1 MIKNSLLLLAA
12 ILFFFSCGRKKQN
25 NENSNSS
32 SPFVKV
38 NGQAF
43 EVNGEAYFYLGT
55 NFWYGLNLGS
65 KGAGGNRERL
75 IRELDRLKA
84 MGINNLRIVAG
95 SEGPDTEPWRMLP
108 SLQPSPGKYNP
119 EVLDGLDFLMYE
131 MGKRKMYAI
140 MCLNNFWPWS
150 GGMGQY
156 LVWAGAADSIP
167 YPPPH
172 PGGDWGKY
180 AEFTAQFYSNQ
191 KAMDLFNKHI
201 EFIVNRKNP
210 YTGTEYKNDPTIMS
224 WELANE
230 PRGVN
235 NIKDF
240 LKWVDNTA
248 GLIKRLDSNHL
259 VTTGSEG
266 KTSDSKA
273 SGTNL
278 EKDHTS
284 KNIDYAT
291 IHIWVQ
297 NWGFYDPDKA
307 DSTYPAAVKYAID
320 YIDDQ
325 VKIAN
330 RLNKP
335 LVLEE
340 FGISR
345 DLNNHAAETPTQVR
359 DKYYKEIFEEVYNRA
374 AKPEPELAGVN
385 FWAWGGEGRPRIP
398 KGVWKM
404 GDDFIGDPPHE
415 FQGWYS
421 VYDTDSSTIAVI
433 KQYADKMN
441 SLGNK

>member
-1 MIKNSLLLLAA
+1 MKKSLYHLLILLLAA
-12 ILFFFSCGRKKQN
+12 WSCQEKKST
-25 NENSNSS
+25 ETTSDSS
-32 SPFVKV
+32 AFVKV
-38 NGQAF
+38 KNTTF
-43 EVNGEAYFYLGT
+43 EIEGSPYYFMGT

-65 KGAGGNRERL
+65 KGAGGDRERL
-75 IRELDRLKA
+75 IRELDHLKS
-84 MGINNLRIVAG
+84 MGVNNLRVVAG

-108 SLQPSPGKYNP
+108 SLQPSPGKYNE
-119 EVLDGLDFLMYE
+119 EVLDGLDFLLDE
-131 MGKRKMYAI
+131 MKKRDMYAV

-191 KAMDLFNKHI
+191 KAMDMFNKHI
-201 EFIVNRKNP
+201 EFIVNRTNP
-210 YTGTEYKNDPTIMS
+210 YSGVEYKNDPTIMS

-235 NIKDF
+235 NIDDF

-248 GLIKRLDSNHL
+248 ALIKKLDPNHL

-266 KTSDSKA
+266 KTSNAQS

-278 EKDHTS
+278 EKDHSS
-284 KNIDYAT
+284 KHIDYAT

-297 NWGFYDPDKA
+297 NWGFYDPEKA
-307 DSTYPAAVKYAID
+307 DSTYPRSVEYALN
-320 YIDDQ
+320 YIDEH
-325 VKIAN
+325 VKIAQK
-330 RLNKP
+330 LNKP
-335 LVLEE
+335 LILEE

-345 DLNNHAAETPTQVR
+345 DLNDHDAAAPTTVR
-359 DKYYKEIFEEVYNRA
+359 DKYYAVLFEDVYKRA
-374 AKPEPELAGVN
+374 NKPESELAGVN
-385 FWAWGGEGRPRIP
+385 FWAWGGEGRPREP
-398 KGVWKM
+398 KSVWKA

-421 VYDTDSSTIAVI
+421 VYDKDSSTIEVI
-433 KQYADKMN
+433 KEYAEKLN
-441 SLGNK
+441 GLGK